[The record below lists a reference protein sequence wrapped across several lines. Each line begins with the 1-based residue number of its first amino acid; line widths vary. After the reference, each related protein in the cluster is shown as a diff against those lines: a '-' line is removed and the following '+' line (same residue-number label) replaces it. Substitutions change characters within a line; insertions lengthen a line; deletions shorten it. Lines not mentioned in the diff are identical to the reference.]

1 MEYEVRIK
9 TESPLCLNSGK
20 ADVNVDAD
28 IVHDAL
34 GLPYFPGKRLRGL
47 LYESAVEVVEMA
59 ELCEKNF
66 VERKTVEEVV
76 QQTRRQH
83 GRTDRPQFS
92 PRRLSGYGQRME
104 VSSVYFQWTH

>member
-34 GLPYFPGKRLRGL
+34 GLPYSR
-47 LYESAVEVVEMA
+47 ETTA
-59 ELCEKNF
+59 
-66 VERKTVEEVV
+66 
-76 QQTRRQH
+76 
-83 GRTDRPQFS
+83 RPA
-92 PRRLSGYGQRME
+92 L
-104 VSSVYFQWTH
+104 

>member
-34 GLPYFPGKRLRGL
+34 GLPYSGNDCAACSMKVPLKSLKWL
-47 LYESAVEVVEMA
+47 NYA
-59 ELCEKNF
+59 
-66 VERKTVEEVV
+66 RKTLSNE
-76 QQTRRQH
+76 RR
-83 GRTDRPQFS
+83 
-92 PRRLSGYGQRME
+92 
-104 VSSVYFQWTH
+104 